1 MSFLRQD
8 PFVLRVQDPP
18 PPPPAAPPRMFITQ
32 DVVSV
37 GSPPVWLCTPA
48 AGAHLLFLH
57 LLRTSST
64 HNMIRIFHPVQNVS
78 LKKWEIQVGVLWRS
92 LAVLSDAC
100 SAKIQCPFLGSEKIS
115 WKHCASY
122 IIFFVSILHG
132 LKATWIFKK
141 SLLSSLLLFLQL

>member
-1 MSFLRQD
+1 MSFLWQD
-8 PFVLRVQDPP
+8 PLVLRAQDPCPP
-18 PPPPAAPPRMFITQ
+18 PPPHPPECSSHRMWFPWAAP
-32 DVVSV
+32 
-37 GSPPVWLCTPA
+37 LCGFA

-78 LKKWEIQVGVLWRS
+78 LKKWVIQVGVLWRS

-141 SLLSSLLLFLQL
+141 LM